1 MCNDNGLER
10 WMIMDML
17 DDDDMLLD
25 DLLDDEEVD
34 PDLLQQN
41 SVVKKNGKDKKS

>member
-1 MCNDNGLER
+1 MCNDNGLEL

-17 DDDDMLLD
+17 DDDDILEDML
-25 DLLDDEEVD
+25 DEEEID

-41 SVVKKNGKDKKS
+41 SVAKKKGKNKKS

>member
-1 MCNDNGLER
+1 MCNNNGLEL

-17 DDDDMLLD
+17 DDDDMLED
-25 DLLDDEEVD
+25 MLDDEDFD

-41 SVVKKNGKDKKS
+41 SDAKKKGKDKKS